1 MSSAVR
7 RRGFTLLEVLIATGL
22 ILALFGSMFTFLFDL
37 LSVRER
43 ALDHAAKQLAAT
55 TLIERVEADLMS
67 CLVGDDARG
76 AGIEGN
82 STRLKILTR
91 AVAGSLARRG
101 VNDPA
106 VFGDLQSAQY
116 RFDDPSGH
124 IEIARGPAGGQA
136 RARPAAREAARGAA
150 STDAR
155 NAREPNGDRMETG
168 GTFTSVGGP
177 VFLVRFRYHDGS
189 GWRDSFDSLAAD
201 RLPVAVEVAVWFDPW
216 PGIRPPPDPG
226 DSLRPQRLT
235 FDADDAFDER
245 AFARESDLELFDEPM
260 PDRIR
265 VIAVLDPL
273 GPVEDEGDPSPETQ
287 EGLLARRP

>member
-1 MSSAVR
+1 MSRAPR
-7 RRGFTLLEVLIATGL
+7 HRGFTLLEVLIATGL

-91 AVAGSLARRG
+91 SMAGSLARRG
-101 VNDPA
+101 GNDPA
-106 VFGDLQSAQY
+106 VFGDLQSAEY

-124 IEIARGPAGGQA
+124 IEIARGPAG
-136 RARPAAREAARGAA
+136 
-150 STDAR
+150 
-155 NAREPNGDRMETG
+155 DRMEIAD
-168 GTFTSVGGP
+168 TFTSVGGP

-245 AFARESDLELFDEPM
+245 AFARESDLELFDEPT

>member
-82 STRLKILTR
+82 ATRLKILTR

-106 VFGDLQSAQY
+106 VFGDLQSAEY

-168 GTFTSVGGP
+168 GTFMSVGGP

-235 FDADDAFDER
+235 FAADDAFDER

-273 GPVEDEGDPSPETQ
+273 GPGEDEGDPSPETQ

>member
-1 MSSAVR
+1 MSRAPR
-7 RRGFTLLEVLIATGL
+7 HRGFTLLEVLIATGL

-37 LSVRER
+37 LSARER

-67 CLVGDDARG
+67 CLVGDDVRG

-82 STRLKILTR
+82 STHLKILTR
-91 AVAGSLARRG
+91 SVAGSLARRG
-101 VNDPA
+101 GNDPA
-106 VFGDLQSAQY
+106 VFGDLQSAEY

-124 IEIARGPAGGQA
+124 IEIARGPN
-136 RARPAAREAARGAA
+136 PDP
-150 STDAR
+150 T
-155 NAREPNGDRMETG
+155 ETA
-168 GTFTSVGGP
+168 GTFTAVGGP

-189 GWRDSFDSLAAD
+189 GWRESFDSLAAD

-216 PGIRPPPDPG
+216 PGVRRPPDLG
-226 DSLRPQRLT
+226 DSAQRPERLT

-245 AFARESDLELFDEPM
+245 AFARDSDLELFDEPM

-273 GPVEDEGDPSPETQ
+273 GPGEDDGDLSPETQ